1 MPKKIVAKETKKK
14 LTPEERSAVAKARWA
29 NRRETAVNDVRDIL
43 AKDQEETIHA
53 ESPLP
58 VVPDQPP
65 TPQTP
70 TPEQPPVA
78 PESIVAVV
86 DERMYQASQYTQ
98 DKLLS
103 SSGMRVKVE
112 SDGGKTL
119 DYAASQLVP
128 VAPKKQKR
136 YTGPKEFSVAL
147 KAAESRLAKA
157 VVERA
162 EYSGKLAAVQ
172 AEIPSLL
179 QIIAALKGQ
188 QNIPVVNYDP
198 YTNASFQ
205 TPMPQQYA
213 APQNPLAAIQ
223 AAMATPPVSRASGGA
238 MQFSPEMV
246 GSLEGPDDDDPDRF
260 IAGPNAGGGWIGG

>member
-1 MPKKIVAKETKKK
+1 MPKTKTAVKDMKQK
-14 LTPEERSAVAKARWA
+14 LTAAERSQIAKDRWA
-29 NRRETAVNDVRDIL
+29 KRRKNEPQEIHGIAANVIYAPPETNF
-43 AKDQEETIHA
+43 
-53 ESPLP
+53 P
-58 VVPDQPP
+58 VQGFIEDNQP
-65 TPQTP
+65 TAPQP
-70 TPEQPPVA
+70 PEQPPVT
-78 PESIVAVV
+78 PESGI
-86 DERMYQASQYTQ
+86 DNGM
-98 DKLLS
+98 
-103 SSGMRVKVE
+103 SGEPVNLAPFRPAPTMNSVPYDP
-112 SDGGKTL
+112 SAT
-119 DYAASQLVP
+119 AQQLIP
-128 VAPKKQKR
+128 VAPKKQRR